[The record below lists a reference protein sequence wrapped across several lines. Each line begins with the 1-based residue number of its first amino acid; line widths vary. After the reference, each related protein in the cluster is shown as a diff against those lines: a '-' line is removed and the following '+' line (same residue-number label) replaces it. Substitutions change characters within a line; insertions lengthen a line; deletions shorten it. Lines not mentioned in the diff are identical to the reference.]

1 MIKYTE
7 VSTEELKKRLKESD
21 RLEQLCSFNTSSE
34 RRRLEMQ
41 SCFMKAE
48 LIRRGEFCNCYPE
61 HKSGMAIPTKDDLIT
76 CVKCGKLLNFTN

>member
-7 VSTEELKKRLKESD
+7 VSAEELKKRLKESD

-48 LIRRGEFCNCYPE
+48 LIRRGE
-61 HKSGMAIPTKDDLIT
+61 L
-76 CVKCGKLLNFTN
+76 